1 MDYVIIDLDKPV
13 AFVPRISGA
22 SDDVME
28 RNLERLAA
36 DLRRWTDNQF
46 VGWRPA
52 RVDDALYALPAVA
65 DWYDKV
71 KGIKR

>member
-28 RNLERLAA
+28 RGLERLAT
-36 DLRRWTDNQF
+36 DLRKWTNKAF
-46 VGWRPA
+46 IGWRPA
-52 RVDDALYALPAVA
+52 RVNDPLYTLPAVA
-65 DWYDKV
+65 DWFDKV
-71 KGIKR
+71 KGIER